1 MEIQLVSDLVCKSS
15 TAENYDKLLEAS
27 YETSLTE
34 ISADLVWDKM
44 EGRKMSAVMLKASG
58 DFSNRAEWTKQFE
71 WFKEHLEKYTKYF
84 KPRITKV

>member
-1 MEIQLVSDLVCKSS
+1 
-15 TAENYDKLLEAS
+15 
-27 YETSLTE
+27 
-34 ISADLVWDKM
+34 M